1 MLKVG
6 DKVIAVVDSE
16 DGVFKSGAIGTI
28 VEVCEGMVPYLIHFT
43 KGEFNAKY
51 SGQWWA
57 YAGEVALYKG
67 EDNQPTTYKWNS
79 PTLEEVESIVT
90 NMPGGLDGFLSGWGW
105 FQFARE
111 VEKLCKEKNA

>member
-6 DKVIAVVDSE
+6 DKVIAVEDRK
-16 DGVFKSGAIGTI
+16 DGVFKSGAIGMI
-28 VEVCEGMVPYLIHFT
+28 VEVCEGVVPYLIHFT

-51 SGQWWA
+51 SGKWWA
-57 YAGEVALYKG
+57 DAGEVVLYKG

-90 NMPGGLDGFLSGWGW
+90 NMPGGLDGFLSGWVW
-105 FQFARE
+105 LQFARE
-111 VEKLCKEKNA
+111 VEKLCKEKNS

>member
-1 MLKVG
+1 MFKVG
-6 DKVIAVVDSE
+6 DVVIAVVDSE

-28 VEVCEGMVPYLIHFT
+28 VDVDEGVAGYLIHFT
-43 KGEFNAKY
+43 KGEFRAKY

-67 EDNQPTTYKWNS
+67 EDKQPTTYKWNS

-90 NMPGGLDGFLSGWGW
+90 NMPGCLDGFLKGWGW
-105 FQFARE
+105 LQFARE
-111 VEKLCKEKNA
+111 VEKLCKEKNS